1 MTAYTYTGSFEEPQF
16 EWGLRLMESII
27 GGRWNPMILFALES
41 GPCRF
46 SDLKSRIEFI
56 SDTELQRKLGALMGS
71 GLVVRNSNDEDTR
84 KGEYILTGFGGE
96 IAHTLRH
103 ILVIS
108 QKHGAHQGAVGEK
121 RE

>member
-1 MTAYTYTGSFEEPQF
+1 MTTYTYPGGFGEPQF
-16 EWGLRLMESII
+16 ERGLRLMESII
-27 GGRWNPMILFALES
+27 GGRWNPMILFALEG

-56 SDTELQRKLGALMGS
+56 SDTELQRKLGALTGS
-71 GLVVRNSNDEDTR
+71 GLVTRCSPEEDAR
-84 KGEYILTGFGGE
+84 RGEYMLTGFGGE

-108 QKHGAHQGAVGEK
+108 QKHGADHEVAGEK
-121 RE
+121 IE